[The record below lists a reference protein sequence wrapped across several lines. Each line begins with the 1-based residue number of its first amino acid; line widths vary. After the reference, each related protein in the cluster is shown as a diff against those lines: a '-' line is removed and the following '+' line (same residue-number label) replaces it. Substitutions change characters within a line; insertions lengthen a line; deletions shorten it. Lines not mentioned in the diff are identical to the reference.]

1 MIDVGDGVAV
11 EVAWDDDT
19 VNRWVLLWYR
29 YDPDRHERRNTVV
42 GAYTESSEF
51 GVRLEELSARLA
63 ELKATGEAEPVE
75 QVSGVFHHAGY
86 RAEIARYRA
95 ELRQRRTEETRD
107 RET

>member
-1 MIDVGDGVAV
+1 MIDVGDDVAV

-51 GVRLEELSARLA
+51 GVRLDERV
-63 ELKATGEAEPVE
+63 G
-75 QVSGVFHHAGY
+75 HDRH
-86 RAEIARYRA
+86 
-95 ELRQRRTEETRD
+95 LRQPAVAPSGAGGRVRSGHRTRRSSR
-107 RET
+107 